1 MPSFSKILI
10 LSTLLLSG
18 VLSLPT
24 ALPNGVLGK
33 READPK
39 PDPSFHFGA
48 DFSRGLTRGGSYKRE
63 AEAAPKP
70 DNSFH
75 FGGDFDGGL
84 TRGGSYKREAEAS
97 PKADNSFHYG
107 GDFSGG
113 LTRGGSNKREAE
125 ADPEA
130 RNTLSAISNFPVPEK
145 REATP
150 APAADNSFHFG
161 GDFEGGLTRGG
172 SYKREAEVKAE
183 S

>member
-1 MPSFSKILI
+1 MPSFSKLLI

-33 READPK
+33 REAVPK
-39 PDPSFHFGA
+39 ADNSFHFGG
-48 DFSRGLTRGGSYKRE
+48 DFSGGLTRGGSYKRE

-75 FGGDFDGGL
+75 FGGDF
-84 TRGGSYKREAEAS
+84 
-97 PKADNSFHYG
+97 
-107 GDFSGG
+107 SGG
-113 LTRGGSNKREAE
+113 LTRGGSSKREAE

-130 RNTLSAISNFPVPEK
+130 RNTLSAIANSPETEK

-150 APAADNSFHFG
+150 APAPDNSFHFG
-161 GDFEGGLTRGG
+161 GDFDGGLTRGG
-172 SYKREAEVKAE
+172 SYRREAEEEAE
-183 S
+183 SEE

>member
-1 MPSFSKILI
+1 MPSFFKLLI
-10 LSTLLLSG
+10 LSSFLLSG

-33 READPK
+33 READ
-39 PDPSFHFGA
+39 
-48 DFSRGLTRGGSYKRE
+48 
-63 AEAAPKP
+63 PKP

-97 PKADNSFHYG
+97 PKPDNSFHFG

-113 LTRGGSNKREAE
+113 LTRGGSSKREAK
-125 ADPEA
+125 ADQVA
-130 RNTLSAISNFPVPEK
+130 RNTLSAIPNSPEIEK
-145 REATP
+145 REATPAP

-172 SYKREAEVKAE
+172 SYKREAEAE
-183 S
+183 AEEEE